1 MGSAICTVRVKA
13 GEPILVAGEPPSFA
27 VVLLSGA
34 AAHVGDGLLPPV
46 GTEDGAAEGD
56 GALREGDVVG
66 LEGLFY
72 GDRQLGSVVATQ
84 VRRFRLDHRLPGAFS

>member
-1 MGSAICTVRVKA
+1 
-13 GEPILVAGEPPSFA
+13 
-27 VVLLSGA
+27 
-34 AAHVGDGLLPPV
+34 VGDGLLPPR
-46 GTEDGAAEGD
+46 GADEAEGD

-84 VRRFRLDHRLPGAFS
+84 VDGAFGRASSMRE